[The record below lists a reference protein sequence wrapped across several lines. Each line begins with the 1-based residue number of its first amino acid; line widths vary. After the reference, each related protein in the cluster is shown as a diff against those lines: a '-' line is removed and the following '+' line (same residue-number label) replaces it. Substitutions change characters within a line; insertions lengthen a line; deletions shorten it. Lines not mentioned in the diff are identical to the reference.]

1 MKPKPKAATGP
12 RLIVG
17 QPMAGT
23 DWLGDT
29 FPPPQNLKLRAMQ
42 ARLRAAAK
50 AKAKTKG
57 KKG

>member
-17 QPMAGT
+17 QTWAGT

-29 FPPPQNLKLRAMQ
+29 FPTPANLKLHALR
-42 ARLRAAAK
+42 ARLRPTAQTA
-50 AKAKTKG
+50 AKTKR

>member
-17 QPMAGT
+17 QPWAGT

-29 FPPPQNLKLRAMQ
+29 FPTPVNLKLHAMR
-42 ARLRAAAK
+42 ARLRAAKK
-50 AKAKTKG
+50 AGSKSKG
-57 KKG
+57 RKG